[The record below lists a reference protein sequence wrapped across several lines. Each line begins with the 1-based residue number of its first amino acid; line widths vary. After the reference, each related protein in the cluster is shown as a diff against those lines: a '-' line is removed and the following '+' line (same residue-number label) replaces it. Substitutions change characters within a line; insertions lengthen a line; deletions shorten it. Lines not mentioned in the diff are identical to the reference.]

1 MGPYRLYSHV
11 LSHVESVHQ
20 ETQSV
25 QFVITITS
33 KTQGVFLVTRIIRII
48 SKDIVDSMIRVIEN
62 IVKLES
68 RLPRGRNMTISII
81 DSDSKIW

>member
-33 KTQGVFLVTRIIRII
+33 KTQGVFLVTRIIATFYFNC
-48 SKDIVDSMIRVIEN
+48 VLSMN
-62 IVKLES
+62 L
-68 RLPRGRNMTISII
+68 
-81 DSDSKIW
+81 